1 MAGNETRSRHG
12 HDNRKKRLS
21 MKLPRKNH
29 VHAWLLLMPAGEN
42 RASRDNA
49 GGFRPLKYPQAA

>member
-1 MAGNETRSRHG
+1 MQR
-12 HDNRKKRLS
+12 
-21 MKLPRKNH
+21 PRKNH